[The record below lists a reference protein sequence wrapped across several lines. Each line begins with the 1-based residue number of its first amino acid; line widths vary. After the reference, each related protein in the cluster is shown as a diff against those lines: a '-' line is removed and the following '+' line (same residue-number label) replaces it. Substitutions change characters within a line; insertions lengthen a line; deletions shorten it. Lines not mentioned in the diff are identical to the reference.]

1 MPNPQNFGARH
12 HVDAGVDVHGYQIF
26 ITQVNHNG
34 GIHPARANGGASG
47 TFDFFHARR
56 VWPCLAVV

>member
-1 MPNPQNFGARH
+1 MPNPHNFGAR

-26 ITQVNHNG
+26 IAQVNHNG

-47 TFDFFHARR
+47 TFDLFDVRI
-56 VWPCLAVV
+56 WPP